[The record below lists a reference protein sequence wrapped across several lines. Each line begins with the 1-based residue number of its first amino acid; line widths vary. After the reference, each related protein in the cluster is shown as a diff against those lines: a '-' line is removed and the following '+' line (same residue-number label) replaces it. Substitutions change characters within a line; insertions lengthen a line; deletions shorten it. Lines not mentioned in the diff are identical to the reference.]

1 MTLVGDIIAFLHD
14 FAPLELAEEWDNVG
28 LLIGSGRRD
37 VNRVMTCLTLTPD
50 VAAEAVADDV
60 DLIVTHHPVLFR
72 AVQRVTDE
80 TSQGRMLL
88 ELIAGRISVYSPHT
102 AFDSAADGINHQL
115 AESLALQEIQPL
127 RASAPAG
134 ADAEIDA
141 AGPAGGTTVPL
152 GSGRCGA
159 LAAPLT
165 LRDFNQRVKSALGVQ
180 HLQYV
185 GDEARRV
192 QRVAIAC
199 GAAAEFLSDAARH
212 GCDVL
217 LTGEARF
224 HACLEAQEAGVA
236 LVLPGHYATER
247 PAVERLA
254 DVIGER
260 FPDIESTASAAER
273 DPVQWSVG

>member
-1 MTLVGDIIAFLHD
+1 VTQVADIIAFLQD

-28 LLIGSGRRD
+28 LLIGTGQRD

-72 AVQRVTDE
+72 AVQRLTDE
-80 TSQGRMLL
+80 TPSGRMLL

-102 AFDSAADGINHQL
+102 AFDSAADGINRQL
-115 AESLALQEIQPL
+115 AESLGLQEIQPL
-127 RASAPAG
+127 RPSGPAG
-134 ADAEIDA
+134 ANADVDAADA
-141 AGPAGGTTVPL
+141 AGETTVPL

-165 LRDFNQRVKSALGVQ
+165 LRDFNQRVKTALGVQ

-185 GDEARRV
+185 GDEDRQI

-199 GAAAEFLSDAARH
+199 GAAAEFLGDAARH

-224 HACLEAQEAGVA
+224 HACLEAQAAGVA

-254 DVIGER
+254 DVIAER
-260 FPDIESTASAAER
+260 FGEIECTASAAER